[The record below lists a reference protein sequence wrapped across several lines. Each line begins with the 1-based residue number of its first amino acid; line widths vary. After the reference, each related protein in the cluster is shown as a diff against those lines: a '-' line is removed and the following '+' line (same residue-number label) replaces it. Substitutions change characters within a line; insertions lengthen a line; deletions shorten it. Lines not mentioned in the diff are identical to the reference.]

1 MPVAPASRPESGG
14 PAARGERRIETSVPA
29 EFPTGG
35 TLVGRGV
42 PAGSAKPIGCSVE
55 DPAQALP
62 ARRPDPPVPSSSVV
76 GRVME
81 LLGSTMGGAGSASR
95 RLRSPHESS
104 APRHEPG
111 WDVGQSAAARS
122 HHQLGLHTR
131 VPGRVDE
138 PLSGEASSDLGRARR
153 DAGWVLPT
161 THVTRRKGGDEPG
174 NMLGA
179 PTQCLGQAT
188 HALGWWELSARRRE
202 LSTREALPGSWVVRP
217 RHLAER
223 AKGRDVP
230 TRVLG

>member
-104 APRHEPG
+104 APHHEPG
-111 WDVGQSAAARS
+111 WDVGQSAAACS
-122 HHQLGLHTR
+122 HHQLGLNTR
-131 VPGRVDE
+131 VPGRGDG
-138 PLSGEASSDLGRARR
+138 PSRDKLRATLGRATR
-153 DAGWVLPT
+153 DAGWAHT
-161 THVTRRKGGDEPG
+161 TTRVTRQEVGDASG
-174 NMLGA
+174 KVLGA
-179 PTQCLGQAT
+179 ATHCLGQAT
-188 HALGWWELSARRRE
+188 CVLGRGE
-202 LSTREALPGSWVVRP
+202 LSTREAG
-217 RHLAER
+217 AEYSGG
-223 AKGRDVP
+223 A
-230 TRVLG
+230 TRVVGRATQAPG